1 MKNFFTS
8 NVLPTSLFLTL
19 IIFCQSYSVHP
30 KLGLLQLRDGKQVN
44 PTPLLAKHGNRFVL
58 SAEQKQNIHLG
69 ILGLPYVR
77 DAYIRADQDFAIYF
91 IADYPHNASQHIF
104 SFLSNY
110 YDVGLP
116 YIKASFKECTT
127 EEATK
132 KFLMTYQ
139 KPLKM

>member
-1 MKNFFTS
+1 MKTPFS
-8 NVLPTSLFLTL
+8 CNVLPTSLLLTL
-19 IIFCQSYSVHP
+19 IICCQSYSVHP
-30 KLGLLQLRDGKQVN
+30 QLGLLQLRDGKQVN
-44 PTPLLAKHGNRFVL
+44 PTPLLAKHSNKFIL
-58 SAEQKQNIHLG
+58 STEQKQNIHLG

-91 IADYPHNASQHIF
+91 IADYPHNASQHIL

-116 YIKASFKECTT
+116 YIKASFKEYTT
-127 EEATK
+127 QEATK
-132 KFLMTYQ
+132 KFLTTIQ